1 MIVYGSEIAKELKQ
15 ELKERIAKLKKRR
28 PELDVILVGDN
39 KASLSYI
46 KSKEKASA
54 AVGITFRLHHLKEDT
69 SQDEVLKLIEKLN
82 GDKEVD
88 AILVQLPLPRH
99 IDSRLILNAIKP
111 DKDVDGLTDYNA
123 GRLSLG
129 EDGFVPCT
137 PLGIMKILEKMDVDI
152 TGKRAVVVGRSNL
165 VGLPVARLLLKKDA
179 TVTIAHAKSKDLR
192 SITKEADI
200 LVVAIGK
207 GRYIDDTYIKAGAY
221 VIDVGIDHVDGKLC
235 GDVDFDKVV
244 DKVKAITPVPKGVG
258 PMTVCMLLENVYK
271 AYLIHEESI

>member
-1 MIVYGSEIAKELKQ
+1 MIIYGSEIANELKQ
-15 ELKERIAKLKKRR
+15 ELKEKIAKIKKRK

-207 GRYIDDTYIKAGAY
+207 GRYIDDTYIKDGAY

-258 PMTVCMLLENVYK
+258 PMTVCMLLENVYE